1 MPRVP
6 CATRP
11 RRPRQAFGPLL
22 TGNAREDKESFG
34 YNWTE
39 AGTKPLTHPWV
50 YHSDKFIGSSE
61 EGQMSAALPSM
72 RFMPNGGFVALI
84 MPFFST
90 TWLEEERGLCD
101 PAAKEVTWYQDH
113 YVNTT
118 SVNKRAAFYCVRL
131 SWNGVQCHQLCDPTD
146 IGHVEQNR
154 TLAGRNTGVVRH

>member
-61 EGQMSAALPSM
+61 GGQMSAALPSI

-90 TWLEEERGLCD
+90 TCSRRSAGWRPGGQRG
-101 PAAKEVTWYQDH
+101 TWYQDH
-113 YVNTT
+113 YVNDG
-118 SVNKRAAFYCVRL
+118 VNKRGKPL
-131 SWNGVQCHQLCDPTD
+131 
-146 IGHVEQNR
+146 
-154 TLAGRNTGVVRH
+154 LAPLLTAT

>member
-101 PAAKEVTWYQDH
+101 PAKGEVTWYKDT
-113 YVNTT
+113 YINAT
-118 SVNKRAAFYCVRL
+118 SANKRAAFYCVRL
-131 SWNGVQCHQLCDPTD
+131 SYNGAHCHQQP
-146 IGHVEQNR
+146 
-154 TLAGRNTGVVRH
+154 